1 MKHNRYTIEDVTY
14 EIISALDPSHYC
26 HANGPMKA
34 EDIIRN
40 VCQRWNLHWDI
51 VSKDGTTLLH
61 TFAVYDCMSAITALI
76 QMGADIKTADNSGAS
91 ILHYA
96 FNIQGALEG
105 DTNFEVVNWAL
116 NHGFEINDVNDLG
129 QTPLFLLANGFNGYD
144 QTEEDQ
150 DILVQFVE
158 MFEACGGDI
167 YHSDHQ
173 GRTFLD
179 VLPTDN
185 HEWMVLDP
193 ALDPWRVKIQRHRL
207 NQEAQAVS
215 HGAKTKGKKI

>member
-1 MKHNRYTIEDVTY
+1 MTHNRYHVEEVAY
-14 EIISALDPSHYC
+14 EIVRATHSSYYYNP
-26 HANGPMKA
+26 NGHIKA
-34 EDIIRN
+34 KEVIRKI
-40 VCQRWNLHWDI
+40 CQKYDTPWDV

-61 TFAVYDCMSAITALI
+61 TFAMYDCMPAITALVN
-76 QMGADIKTADNSGAS
+76 MGADITTADNFGDT
-91 ILHYA
+91 ILHHA
-96 FNIQGALEG
+96 FNIQGAL
-105 DTNFEVVNWAL
+105 DSDSNFEVIRWAL
-116 NHGFEINDVNDLG
+116 DNGFNINNVNKSG
-129 QTPLFLLANGFNGYD
+129 QTPLFMLADLFKAYD
-144 QTEEDQ
+144 VSDSEQ
-150 DILVQFVE
+150 DVVVQFVE

-185 HEWMVLDP
+185 DEWMVLDP